1 VYLSD
6 ASPSTDWLSTLV
18 GTATQAYR
26 DKKIIQAQAD
36 RIRAGQ
42 QPVVLPQVSP
52 NLTPLYD
59 PMILQPAT
67 VPRSMVP
74 ALSTNTLLMV
84 GAAAVLGVGAVLL
97 LQGRRRR

>member
-1 VYLSD
+1 MYLSD
-6 ASPSTDWLSTLV
+6 AAPATDWLSTLV
-18 GTATQAYR
+18 TQATQAYR

-59 PMILQPAT
+59 PFVMQPAT
-67 VPRSMVP
+67 VPRSMAAP
-74 ALSTNTLLMV
+74 LGTNTLLIV
-84 GAAAVLGVGAVLL
+84 GGVAALGVVAAML